1 MSKPKLIKFAEY
13 DQFPNTF
20 DLQDAEKTKGNWHAL
35 FGNNNPI
42 VIELACG
49 KGDYTV
55 GLARLNPHIN
65 YGNRF

>member
-13 DQFPNTF
+13 KNFSNTF
-20 DLQDAEKTKGNWHAL
+20 DIEDTVNKGRWHSL

-49 KGDYTV
+49 KGD
-55 GLARLNPHIN
+55 LHWAWHA
-65 YGNRF
+65 

>member
-55 GLARLNPHIN
+55 APRP
-65 YGNRF
+65 RSPKTSAMFDS